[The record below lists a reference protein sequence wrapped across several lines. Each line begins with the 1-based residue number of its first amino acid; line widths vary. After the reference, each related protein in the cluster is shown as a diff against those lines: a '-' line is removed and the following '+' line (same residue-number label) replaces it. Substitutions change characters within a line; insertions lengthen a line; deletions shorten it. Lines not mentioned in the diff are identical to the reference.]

1 MYICGGNSASHPYVQ
16 ELVEWRKKQGYI
28 VYVVPTSETGTSS
41 NSIKSFLQD
50 VITSY
55 DTPPEIVGLIGDTGG
70 TYSIPNFTYSGGATD
85 VEYSYLEGDD
95 FLPEVFIGR
104 ISVTSSS
111 ELGNVINK
119 TLTYE
124 KAESQEDWWYERAA
138 LVGDPSSS
146 GVSTITTMKYIAN
159 IMENFGM
166 DDMRTN
172 YGNGN
177 YNNWVENQFDEGI
190 LYYNYRGYIGSAVFN
205 KMVLTVEFTHHLLD
219 RLHVQLEILMVL
231 QRVNHG

>member
-1 MYICGGNSASHPYVQ
+1 M
-16 ELVEWRKKQGYI
+16 
-28 VYVVPTSETGTSS
+28 
-41 NSIKSFLQD
+41 
-50 VITSY
+50 
-55 DTPPEIVGLIGDTGG
+55 
-70 TYSIPNFTYSGGATD
+70 
-85 VEYSYLEGDD
+85 
-95 FLPEVFIGR
+95 
-104 ISVTSSS
+104 
-111 ELGNVINK
+111 GNVINK

-190 LYYNYRGYIGSAVFN
+190 LYYNYRGYIGSSGIQQNGTDSGIYTPFVGSLTCSTGDFN
-205 KMVLTVEFTHHLLD
+205 GTSESESWIRQDLYQILKVRLL
-219 RLHVQLEILMVL
+219 LLV
-231 QRVNHG
+231 